1 MAWTNSDLAA
11 LAEHHPHWVVE
22 STGDCLTLSNDEG
35 IDAFIY
41 AGDRQIVVE
50 TILFPADSVSDT
62 AALNELILRTHQLI
76 PLSTVGLSHLNGQD
90 YYVAFG
96 SLSVDSKETVVIEE
110 IESLFANVTDF
121 LDLYADHLKE
131 EGLV

>member
-62 AALNELILRTHQLI
+62 AALNELILRTHQLV

-131 EGLV
+131 GSLV